1 MLTEHGARR
10 SAYFVAPFPDSQPI
24 PKRIE
29 KHRKC
34 VDINGPLCS
43 NGRIDGSGNKAAV
56 ALAVWGPTAP
66 PSVLERGSFHQDIVP
81 VQGEGHL

>member
-1 MLTEHGARR
+1 MKEHGARR
-10 SAYFVAPFPDSQPI
+10 STYLVAPFPDSQPI
-24 PKRIE
+24 PKGIE
-29 KHRKC
+29 KHWKR

-66 PSVLERGSFHQDIVP
+66 PLVLEMGSFHQNIVP